1 MFVSMAVCDS
11 LEQFTEA
18 YLSGV
23 CAGLSEWLVEFDD
36 GSEEMKTS
44 RLWTAVCLPCVHGL
58 AVHGCELRG
67 VSAKND
73 VHPTERFVSLS
84 REDFPKLTVQCRE
97 ERDAEERVL
106 IDDEKSDV
114 CKTHLQGIQTR
125 PGQVFIQQ
133 GQ

>member
-1 MFVSMAVCDS
+1 MFISMAVHDS

-23 CAGLSEWLVEFDD
+23 CASLLEWLVKFDD
-36 GSEEMKTS
+36 SLEEMKTS
-44 RLWTAVCLPCVHGL
+44 RLWTAICLPFIHGL
-58 AVHGCELRG
+58 ATHRCELRG

-73 VHPTERFVSLS
+73 VHPTEQFVSLS
-84 REDFPKLTVQCRE
+84 REIFLKLTVQSRK

-106 IDDEKSDV
+106 VDDEKSDF

-133 GQ
+133 